1 MRNPRAEAMRVAF
14 GSDDNYTIARFV
26 ADELKRRGHEVILLG
41 ALVTGKLYPWP
52 RLGVEVAK
60 LVVEGKADTGIVMC
74 YTGTGVSI
82 AANKVPGA
90 RAALCT
96 DAKTARGARLWN
108 DANVLALSARLLSEE
123 LAKEILD
130 AWFETKDVDPTE
142 RENIE
147 ELKRLDLE
155 LRAFSKA

>member
-1 MRNPRAEAMRVAF
+1 MKVAF
-14 GSDDNYTIARFV
+14 GSDDNYSIASFLV
-26 ADELKRRGHEVILLG
+26 KELRRRGFEVILIG
-41 ALVTGKLYPWP
+41 APATGQPYPWP
-52 RLGVEVAK
+52 RVGVELAK
-60 LVVEGKADTGIVMC
+60 LVAEGRVDTGIVMC

-82 AANKVPGA
+82 AANKVPGV

-130 AWFETKDVDPTE
+130 AWFETREIDPSE

-147 ELKRLDLE
+147 ELKKLDSE
-155 LRAFSKA
+155 LRRQIGGSLG

>member
-1 MRNPRAEAMRVAF
+1 MKVAF
-14 GSDDNYTIARFV
+14 GSDDNYSIAGFI
-26 ADELKRRGHEVILLG
+26 AQELKRRGHEVILVG
-41 ALVTGKLYPWP
+41 APSTGKLYPWP
-52 RLGVEVAK
+52 RVGVEVAK
-60 LVVEGKADTGIVMC
+60 LVVEGKAETGIVMC

-90 RAALCT
+90 RAALCV

-108 DANVLALSARLLSEE
+108 DANILALSARLLSEE

-130 AWFETKDVDPTE
+130 AWFETREIDPTE

-147 ELKRLDLE
+147 ELKKLDIEFRRL
-155 LRAFSKA
+155 

>member
-1 MRNPRAEAMRVAF
+1 LEGVPALRVAF
-14 GSDDNYTIARFV
+14 GSDDNYSIARFIV
-26 ADELKRRGHEVILLG
+26 EELRKRGFEVILVG
-41 ALVTGKLYPWP
+41 SALTGKPYPWP
-52 RLGVEVAK
+52 RVGLEVAE
-60 LVVEGKADTGIVMC
+60 LVASGRADTGIVMC

-82 AANKVPGA
+82 AANKVPGV

-96 DAKTARGARLWN
+96 DAKNARGARLWN

-130 AWFETKDVDPTE
+130 AWFETREIDPSE

-147 ELKRLDLE
+147 ELKRIDE
-155 LRAFSKA
+155 RLRCPEAR